1 MELTQ
6 HHRDALR
13 DVLRWRRVVRHFL
26 PHPVA
31 PEVLERLRA
40 AMDLAPTVGNARPWR
55 VLQVTTPAL
64 REAVTANFEASNS
77 KAATIYSDA
86 KRASAITR

>member
-1 MELTQ
+1 MGANINGAAQ

-40 AMDLAPTVGNARPWR
+40 AMDLAPSVGNARPWR
-55 VLQVTTPAL
+55 GFAGHDACAARGGHREL
-64 REAVTANFEASNS
+64 RSVQ
-77 KAATIYSDA
+77 
-86 KRASAITR
+86 